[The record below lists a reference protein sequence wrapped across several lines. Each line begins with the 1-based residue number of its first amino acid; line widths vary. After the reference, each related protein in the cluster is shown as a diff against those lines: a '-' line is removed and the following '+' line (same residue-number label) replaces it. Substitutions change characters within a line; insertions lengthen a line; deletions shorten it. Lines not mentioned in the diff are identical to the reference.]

1 MKYYIIAGEASGD
14 LHGSN
19 LVKGLLEKDPSAQ
32 IRAWGGELMRQAGA
46 EVVKDY
52 RENSIMGFVEVVAN
66 IGKILGNMKECCKDI
81 LAFNPDV
88 VILIDYP
95 GFNMKIAKFAKKHGF
110 KVFYYIAPKV
120 WAWKERRVHKIKR
133 YVDKLFIIFPFEVE
147 YFRKWGIETVYR
159 GNPLLDSVCNF
170 SHAGESRAAFEA
182 RTSPKRQIICTTAA
196 ASTEATASA
205 AAAAT
210 SAAPA
215 AAGATAAGATA
226 AGATAAGATAAA
238 GASATA
244 TAAGATAAAGASATG
259 ATAATSP
266 TTASSPATEPA
277 TTAAEPTTAA
287 AEPTTAA
294 AMPIIAALAGSRKME
309 TSFLLPR
316 IVRTALAMPQYRFI
330 IAAAPSMEPEYLK
343 KIIQKE
349 LAAAGAPAG
358 TSQAGSNKKQSCIS
372 HTQAGGCNTPAG
384 RCNTQAGSCNTQ
396 AGRCNIEIVYGET
409 YAVLQQSVAAIISSG
424 TASLE
429 AALLKT
435 PQVVCYGGNPISFYI
450 AKAVVKLKYISLANL
465 ILDKL
470 IFKEILQNDC
480 TPANISAELEA
491 LINQKT
497 YRDAMLADYDKVH
510 QLLGGGGA
518 SGRIAE
524 AMIEELK

>member
-182 RTSPKRQIICTTAA
+182 RTSPKRQVICTTAA

-215 AAGATAAGATA
+215 AAGATAAGASAT
-226 AGATAAGATAAA
+226 GATAA
-238 GASATA
+238 
-244 TAAGATAAAGASATG
+244 G

-266 TTASSPATEPA
+266 TTASSPTTEPA
-277 TTAAEPTTAA
+277 TTAAEPTTAAAEPTTAA

-309 TSFLLPR
+309 IGFLLPR

-358 TSQAGSNKKQSCIS
+358 TSQAGNNKTQSCIS
-372 HTQAGGCNTPAG
+372 HTQAG

-396 AGRCNIEIVYGET
+396 AGSCNIQAGRCNIEIMYGET

>member
-215 AAGATAAGATA
+215 AAGATAAAATATGATA
-226 AGATAAGATAAA
+226 T
-238 GASATA
+238 
-244 TAAGATAAAGASATG
+244 GATAAAGASATG

-266 TTASSPATEPA
+266 TTASSPTTEPA
-277 TTAAEPTTAA
+277 TTA

-309 TSFLLPR
+309 IGFLLPR

-358 TSQAGSNKKQSCIS
+358 SSQAGSNKKQSCIS
-372 HTQAGGCNTPAG
+372 NIQADISHTQAG
-384 RCNTQAGSCNTQ
+384 RCNTQ
-396 AGRCNIEIVYGET
+396 AGRCNIEIMYGET

-510 QLLGGGGA
+510 PLLGGGGA

>member
-95 GFNMKIAKFAKKHGF
+95 GFNMKIAKFAKKHGL

-182 RTSPKRQIICTTAA
+182 RTSPKRQVICTTAA
-196 ASTEATASA
+196 
-205 AAAAT
+205 
-210 SAAPA
+210 
-215 AAGATAAGATA
+215 
-226 AGATAAGATAAA
+226 
-238 GASATA
+238 
-244 TAAGATAAAGASATG
+244 
-259 ATAATSP
+259 
-266 TTASSPATEPA
+266 EPA
-277 TTAAEPTTAA
+277 TA
-287 AEPTTAA
+287 AA

-309 TSFLLPR
+309 IGFLLPR

-358 TSQAGSNKKQSCIS
+358 SSQAGSNKTQSCIS
-372 HTQAGGCNTPAG
+372 HTQAGISH
-384 RCNTQAGSCNTQ
+384 TQAGSCNTQ
-396 AGRCNIEIVYGET
+396 AGRCNIEIMYGET

-435 PQVVCYGGNPISFYI
+435 PQVVCHGGNPLSFYI

>member
-95 GFNMKIAKFAKKHGF
+95 GFNMKIAKFAKKHGL

-182 RTSPKRQIICTTAA
+182 RTFPKRQVICTTAA
-196 ASTEATASA
+196 
-205 AAAAT
+205 
-210 SAAPA
+210 
-215 AAGATAAGATA
+215 
-226 AGATAAGATAAA
+226 
-238 GASATA
+238 
-244 TAAGATAAAGASATG
+244 
-259 ATAATSP
+259 
-266 TTASSPATEPA
+266 EPA
-277 TTAAEPTTAA
+277 TA
-287 AEPTTAA
+287 AA

-309 TSFLLPR
+309 IGFLLPR

-358 TSQAGSNKKQSCIS
+358 SSQAGSNKKQSCIS
-372 HTQAGGCNTPAG
+372 HTQAGISHTQAG

>member
-182 RTSPKRQIICTTAA
+182 RTSPKRQVICTTAA

-226 AGATAAGATAAA
+226 A
-238 GASATA
+238 
-244 TAAGATAAAGASATG
+244 AGASATG
-259 ATAATSP
+259 A
-266 TTASSPATEPA
+266 
-277 TTAAEPTTAA
+277 TAAEPTTAA

-309 TSFLLPR
+309 IGFLLPR

-358 TSQAGSNKKQSCIS
+358 SSQAGSNKKQSCIS
-372 HTQAGGCNTPAG
+372 HTQAGSCNTQADS
-384 RCNTQAGSCNTQ
+384 CNTQAGS
-396 AGRCNIEIVYGET
+396 CNIEIVYGET

>member
-1 MKYYIIAGEASGD
+1 MKYYIIAGEESGD

-32 IRAWGGELMRQAGA
+32 IRAWGGELMLQAGA

-133 YVDKLFIIFPFEVE
+133 FVDKLFIIFPFEVE

-159 GNPLLDSVCNF
+159 GNPLFDSVCNF

-182 RTSPKRQIICTTAA
+182 RTSPKRQVICTTA
-196 ASTEATASA
+196 S
-205 AAAAT
+205 
-210 SAAPA
+210 
-215 AAGATAAGATA
+215 
-226 AGATAAGATAAA
+226 
-238 GASATA
+238 
-244 TAAGATAAAGASATG
+244 
-259 ATAATSP
+259 
-266 TTASSPATEPA
+266 EPA
-277 TTAAEPTTAA
+277 TA
-287 AEPTTAA
+287 AA

-309 TSFLLPR
+309 IGFLLPR

-330 IAAAPSMEPEYLK
+330 IAAAPSMEPEYLIK
-343 KIIQKE
+343 MIQKE

-358 TSQAGSNKKQSCIS
+358 TSQAGSNKTQSCIS
-372 HTQAGGCNTPAG
+372 NTPAG
-384 RCNTQAGSCNTQ
+384 KCNTQAGISNTQ
-396 AGRCNIEIVYGET
+396 AGSCNIEIVYGET

-450 AKAVVKLKYISLANL
+450 AKAVVKLKYIRLANL

>member
-95 GFNMKIAKFAKKHGF
+95 GFNMKIAKFAKKHGL

-182 RTSPKRQIICTTAA
+182 RTSPKHQIICTTAA
-196 ASTEATASA
+196 ASTEATALA
-205 AAAAT
+205 AAASAT
-210 SAAPA
+210 AV
-215 AAGATAAGATA
+215 GATAA
-226 AGATAAGATAAA
+226 
-238 GASATA
+238 
-244 TAAGATAAAGASATG
+244 
-259 ATAATSP
+259 
-266 TTASSPATEPA
+266 EPA
-277 TTAAEPTTAA
+277 TA
-287 AEPTTAA
+287 AA

-309 TSFLLPR
+309 IGFLLPR

-349 LAAAGAPAG
+349 LAAAGASIG
-358 TSQAGSNKKQSCIS
+358 TSQAGNNKTQSCIS
-372 HTQAGGCNTPAG
+372 
-384 RCNTQAGSCNTQ
+384 NTQ
-396 AGRCNIEIVYGET
+396 AGRCNIEIMYGET

>member
-66 IGKILGNMKECCKDI
+66 IGKILGNMKECSKDI

-170 SHAGESRAAFEA
+170 SHAGESRAAFEV
-182 RTSPKRQIICTTAA
+182 RTSPKRQVICTTA
-196 ASTEATASA
+196 ASTEATAPA
-205 AAAAT
+205 
-210 SAAPA
+210 A
-215 AAGATAAGATA
+215 AAGATAPGAT
-226 AGATAAGATAAA
+226 T
-238 GASATA
+238 
-244 TAAGATAAAGASATG
+244 
-259 ATAATSP
+259 
-266 TTASSPATEPA
+266 
-277 TTAAEPTTAA
+277 

-309 TSFLLPR
+309 IGFLLPR

-349 LAAAGAPAG
+349 LAAAGASIG
-358 TSQAGSNKKQSCIS
+358 TSQAGNNKTQSCIS
-372 HTQAGGCNTPAG
+372 NTPAG
-384 RCNTQAGSCNTQ
+384 KCNTQAGSCNTQ
-396 AGRCNIEIVYGET
+396 AGGCNTPAGKCNIEIVYGET

-450 AKAVVKLKYISLANL
+450 AKAVVKLQYISLANL

>member
-133 YVDKLFIIFPFEVE
+133 FVDKLFIIFPFEVE

-182 RTSPKRQIICTTAA
+182 RTSAKRQIICTTAA

-205 AAAAT
+205 AAAAM

-215 AAGATAAGATA
+215 AAGATAAGASAT
-226 AGATAAGATAAA
+226 GATAA
-238 GASATA
+238 
-244 TAAGATAAAGASATG
+244 G

-266 TTASSPATEPA
+266 TTASSPTTEPA

-309 TSFLLPR
+309 IGFLLPR

-349 LAAAGAPAG
+349 LAAAGASIG
-358 TSQAGSNKKQSCIS
+358 TSQAGNNKTQSCIS
-372 HTQAGGCNTPAG
+372 HTQAG
-384 RCNTQAGSCNTQ
+384 RYNTQ
-396 AGRCNIEIVYGET
+396 AGRCNIEIMYGET

>member
-133 YVDKLFIIFPFEVE
+133 FVDKLFIIFPFEVE

-182 RTSPKRQIICTTAA
+182 RTSPKRQIICTTA
-196 ASTEATASA
+196 T
-205 AAAAT
+205 
-210 SAAPA
+210 
-215 AAGATAAGATA
+215 
-226 AGATAAGATAAA
+226 
-238 GASATA
+238 
-244 TAAGATAAAGASATG
+244 
-259 ATAATSP
+259 
-266 TTASSPATEPA
+266 
-277 TTAAEPTTAA
+277 
-287 AEPTTAA
+287 EPTTAA

-309 TSFLLPR
+309 IGFLLPR

-330 IAAAPSMEPEYLK
+330 IAAAPSMEPEYLIK
-343 KIIQKE
+343 MIQKE

-358 TSQAGSNKKQSCIS
+358 TSQAGSNKTQSCIS
-372 HTQAGGCNTPAG
+372 HTQAG
-384 RCNTQAGSCNTQ
+384 
-396 AGRCNIEIVYGET
+396 RCNIEIMYGET

>member
-182 RTSPKRQIICTTAA
+182 RTSPKRQVIC
-196 ASTEATASA
+196 
-205 AAAAT
+205 
-210 SAAPA
+210 
-215 AAGATAAGATA
+215 
-226 AGATAAGATAAA
+226 
-238 GASATA
+238 
-244 TAAGATAAAGASATG
+244 
-259 ATAATSP
+259 
-266 TTASSPATEPA
+266 
-277 TTAAEPTTAA
+277 TTAAEPTTA
-287 AEPTTAA
+287 AA

-309 TSFLLPR
+309 IGFLLPR

-330 IAAAPSMEPEYLK
+330 IAAAPSMEPEYLIK
-343 KIIQKE
+343 MIQKE

-358 TSQAGSNKKQSCIS
+358 TSQAGSNKTQSCIS
-372 HTQAGGCNTPAG
+372 HTQAG
-384 RCNTQAGSCNTQ
+384 
-396 AGRCNIEIVYGET
+396 RCNIEIMYGET

>member
-205 AAAAT
+205 AAA
-210 SAAPA
+210 PA
-215 AAGATAAGATA
+215 AAG
-226 AGATAAGATAAA
+226 
-238 GASATA
+238 A

-266 TTASSPATEPA
+266 TTASSPTTEPA
-277 TTAAEPTTAA
+277 
-287 AEPTTAA
+287 TAA

-349 LAAAGAPAG
+349 LAAAGAPSG
-358 TSQAGSNKKQSCIS
+358 SSQAGSNKKQSCIS

-384 RCNTQAGSCNTQ
+384 RCNTQAG
-396 AGRCNIEIVYGET
+396 RCNIEIMYGET

>member
-170 SHAGESRAAFEA
+170 SHAGESRAEFEA
-182 RTSPKRQIICTTAA
+182 RTSPKRQVICTTAA

-215 AAGATAAGATA
+215 ATGTTAAGATAAGATA

-244 TAAGATAAAGASATG
+244 TAAGATAAGATAAAGASATG

-266 TTASSPATEPA
+266 TTANSPTTEPA
-277 TTAAEPTTAA
+277 TATAEPTTA
-287 AEPTTAA
+287 AA

-358 TSQAGSNKKQSCIS
+358 TSQAGSNKTQSCIS
-372 HTQAGGCNTPAG
+372 HTQAG
-384 RCNTQAGSCNTQ
+384 
-396 AGRCNIEIVYGET
+396 RCNIEIMYGET

>member
-196 ASTEATASA
+196 
-205 AAAAT
+205 
-210 SAAPA
+210 
-215 AAGATAAGATA
+215 
-226 AGATAAGATAAA
+226 
-238 GASATA
+238 
-244 TAAGATAAAGASATG
+244 
-259 ATAATSP
+259 
-266 TTASSPATEPA
+266 EPA
-277 TTAAEPTTAA
+277 TA
-287 AEPTTAA
+287 AA

-358 TSQAGSNKKQSCIS
+358 TSQAGSNKTQSCIS
-372 HTQAGGCNTPAG
+372 HTQAG

>member
-95 GFNMKIAKFAKKHGF
+95 GFNMKIAKFAKKHGL

-196 ASTEATASA
+196 STEATAPA
-205 AAAAT
+205 
-210 SAAPA
+210 A
-215 AAGATAAGATA
+215 AAGATAPGAT
-226 AGATAAGATAAA
+226 T
-238 GASATA
+238 
-244 TAAGATAAAGASATG
+244 
-259 ATAATSP
+259 
-266 TTASSPATEPA
+266 
-277 TTAAEPTTAA
+277 

-309 TSFLLPR
+309 IGFLLPR

-349 LAAAGAPAG
+349 LAAAGASIG
-358 TSQAGSNKKQSCIS
+358 TS
-372 HTQAGGCNTPAG
+372 
-384 RCNTQAGSCNTQ
+384 Q

-450 AKAVVKLKYISLANL
+450 AKAVVKLQYISLANL

>member
-205 AAAAT
+205 ATAGAT
-210 SAAPA
+210 AAAPA
-215 AAGATAAGATA
+215 AAGT
-226 AGATAAGATAAA
+226 
-238 GASATA
+238 
-244 TAAGATAAAGASATG
+244 TAAAGASATG

-266 TTASSPATEPA
+266 TTASSPTTEPA

-287 AEPTTAA
+287 AEPTTAAAEPTTAAA

-372 HTQAGGCNTPAG
+372 
-384 RCNTQAGSCNTQ
+384 NTQAGSCNTQ
-396 AGRCNIEIVYGET
+396 AGRCNIEIMYGET

-524 AMIEELK
+524 AMIAELK

>member
-196 ASTEATASA
+196 ASTEATAPA

-215 AAGATAAGATA
+215 AAGAT
-226 AGATAAGATAAA
+226 
-238 GASATA
+238 
-244 TAAGATAAAGASATG
+244 AAGASATG

-266 TTASSPATEPA
+266 TTASSPTTEPA

-309 TSFLLPR
+309 IGFLLPR

-358 TSQAGSNKKQSCIS
+358 SSQAGSNKKQSCIS
-372 HTQAGGCNTPAG
+372 HTQAGS
-384 RCNTQAGSCNTQ
+384 CNTQAGRCNTQ
-396 AGRCNIEIVYGET
+396 AGRCNIEIMYGET

>member
-95 GFNMKIAKFAKKHGF
+95 GFNMKIAKFAKKHGL

-182 RTSPKRQIICTTAA
+182 RTSPKRQVICTTAA
-196 ASTEATASA
+196 
-205 AAAAT
+205 
-210 SAAPA
+210 
-215 AAGATAAGATA
+215 
-226 AGATAAGATAAA
+226 
-238 GASATA
+238 
-244 TAAGATAAAGASATG
+244 
-259 ATAATSP
+259 
-266 TTASSPATEPA
+266 EPA
-277 TTAAEPTTAA
+277 TA
-287 AEPTTAA
+287 AA

-358 TSQAGSNKKQSCIS
+358 TSQAGSNKTQSCIS
-372 HTQAGGCNTPAG
+372 HTQAG
-384 RCNTQAGSCNTQ
+384 
-396 AGRCNIEIVYGET
+396 RCNIEIMYGET

>member
-95 GFNMKIAKFAKKHGF
+95 GFNMKIAKFAKKHGL

-182 RTSPKRQIICTTAA
+182 RTFPKRQVICTTAA
-196 ASTEATASA
+196 
-205 AAAAT
+205 
-210 SAAPA
+210 
-215 AAGATAAGATA
+215 
-226 AGATAAGATAAA
+226 
-238 GASATA
+238 
-244 TAAGATAAAGASATG
+244 
-259 ATAATSP
+259 
-266 TTASSPATEPA
+266 EPA
-277 TTAAEPTTAA
+277 TA
-287 AEPTTAA
+287 AA

-309 TSFLLPR
+309 IGFLLPR

-358 TSQAGSNKKQSCIS
+358 SSQAGSNKKQSCIS
-372 HTQAGGCNTPAG
+372 HTQAGSCNTQADS
-384 RCNTQAGSCNTQ
+384 CNTQAGSCNTQ

>member
-182 RTSPKRQIICTTAA
+182 RTSPKRQVICTTAA
-196 ASTEATASA
+196 
-205 AAAAT
+205 
-210 SAAPA
+210 
-215 AAGATAAGATA
+215 
-226 AGATAAGATAAA
+226 
-238 GASATA
+238 
-244 TAAGATAAAGASATG
+244 
-259 ATAATSP
+259 
-266 TTASSPATEPA
+266 EPA
-277 TTAAEPTTAA
+277 TA
-287 AEPTTAA
+287 AA

-309 TSFLLPR
+309 IGFLLPR

-349 LAAAGAPAG
+349 LAAAVAPTG
-358 TSQAGSNKKQSCIS
+358 SSQAGSNKKQSCIS
-372 HTQAGGCNTPAG
+372 HTQAGSCNTQADS
-384 RCNTQAGSCNTQ
+384 CNTQAGS
-396 AGRCNIEIVYGET
+396 CNIEIVYGET

>member
-133 YVDKLFIIFPFEVE
+133 FVDKLFIIFPFEVE

-182 RTSPKRQIICTTAA
+182 RTSPKRQVICTTAA
-196 ASTEATASA
+196 
-205 AAAAT
+205 
-210 SAAPA
+210 
-215 AAGATAAGATA
+215 
-226 AGATAAGATAAA
+226 
-238 GASATA
+238 
-244 TAAGATAAAGASATG
+244 
-259 ATAATSP
+259 
-266 TTASSPATEPA
+266 EPA
-277 TTAAEPTTAA
+277 TA
-287 AEPTTAA
+287 AA

-309 TSFLLPR
+309 IGFLLPR

-330 IAAAPSMEPEYLK
+330 IAAAPSMEPEYLIK
-343 KIIQKE
+343 MIQKE

-358 TSQAGSNKKQSCIS
+358 TSQAGSHKKQSCIS
-372 HTQAGGCNTPAG
+372 HTQAG
-384 RCNTQAGSCNTQ
+384 
-396 AGRCNIEIVYGET
+396 RCNIEIMYGET

>member
-226 AGATAAGATAAA
+226 A
-238 GASATA
+238 
-244 TAAGATAAAGASATG
+244 
-259 ATAATSP
+259 TSP
-266 TTASSPATEPA
+266 TTASSPTTEPA

-349 LAAAGAPAG
+349 LAAAVAPTG
-358 TSQAGSNKKQSCIS
+358 SSQAGSNKKQSCIS
-372 HTQAGGCNTPAG
+372 HTQAGSCNTQADS
-384 RCNTQAGSCNTQ
+384 CNTQAGSCN
-396 AGRCNIEIVYGET
+396 IEIMYGET

>member
-120 WAWKERRVHKIKR
+120 WAWKERRVHKIKK

-182 RTSPKRQIICTTAA
+182 RTSPKRQVICTTAA

-205 AAAAT
+205 AAA
-210 SAAPA
+210 PA
-215 AAGATAAGATA
+215 AAGATA

-238 GASATA
+238 GASAT
-244 TAAGATAAAGASATG
+244 GASATG

-266 TTASSPATEPA
+266 TTASSPTTEPA
-277 TTAAEPTTAA
+277 TAA
-287 AEPTTAA
+287 AEPTTAAA

-349 LAAAGAPAG
+349 LAAAGAPTG
-358 TSQAGSNKKQSCIS
+358 SSQAGNNKTQSCIS
-372 HTQAGGCNTPAG
+372 HTQAGSCNTQADS
-384 RCNTQAGSCNTQ
+384 CNTQAGSCNTQ
-396 AGRCNIEIVYGET
+396 AGRCNIEIMYGET

>member
-95 GFNMKIAKFAKKHGF
+95 GFNMKIAKFAKKHGL

-170 SHAGESRAAFEA
+170 SHAGESRAEFEA
-182 RTSPKRQIICTTAA
+182 RTSDKRQVICTTAA
-196 ASTEATASA
+196 ASTEATAPA

-226 AGATAAGATAAA
+226 AA
-238 GASATA
+238 GASAT
-244 TAAGATAAAGASATG
+244 GASATG

-266 TTASSPATEPA
+266 TTASSPTTEPA

-309 TSFLLPR
+309 IGFLLPR

-358 TSQAGSNKKQSCIS
+358 SSQAGNNKTQSCIS
-372 HTQAGGCNTPAG
+372 NTPAG
-384 RCNTQAGSCNTQ
+384 KCNTQAGISNTQ
-396 AGRCNIEIVYGET
+396 AGSCNIEIVYGET

>member
-95 GFNMKIAKFAKKHGF
+95 GFNMKIAKFAKKHGL

-182 RTSPKRQIICTTAA
+182 RTSPKRQVICTTAA
-196 ASTEATASA
+196 ISTEATAPA
-205 AAAAT
+205 AAAGSSVT
-210 SAAPA
+210 
-215 AAGATAAGATA
+215 GATAA
-226 AGATAAGATAAA
+226 
-238 GASATA
+238 
-244 TAAGATAAAGASATG
+244 G

-309 TSFLLPR
+309 TGFLLPR

-358 TSQAGSNKKQSCIS
+358 TSQAGNNKTQSCIS
-372 HTQAGGCNTPAG
+372 HTQAG

-396 AGRCNIEIVYGET
+396 AGSCNTQAGRCNTQAGRCNTQAGSCNIEIVYGET

>member
-196 ASTEATASA
+196 ASTEATAPA

-215 AAGATAAGATA
+215 AAP
-226 AGATAAGATAAA
+226 AAA
-238 GASATA
+238 GA

-266 TTASSPATEPA
+266 TTASSPTTEPA
-277 TTAAEPTTAA
+277 
-287 AEPTTAA
+287 TAA

-358 TSQAGSNKKQSCIS
+358 SSQAGSNKKQSCIS
-372 HTQAGGCNTPAG
+372 HTQAGS
-384 RCNTQAGSCNTQ
+384 CNTQAGRCNTQ
-396 AGRCNIEIVYGET
+396 AGRCNIEIMYGET

>member
-182 RTSPKRQIICTTAA
+182 RTSPKRQIICTTAT

-226 AGATAAGATAAA
+226 A
-238 GASATA
+238 
-244 TAAGATAAAGASATG
+244 AGASATG

-266 TTASSPATEPA
+266 TTASSPTTEPA

-309 TSFLLPR
+309 IGFLLPR

-358 TSQAGSNKKQSCIS
+358 TSQAGGNKKQSCIS
-372 HTQAGGCNTPAG
+372 
-384 RCNTQAGSCNTQ
+384 NTQAGRCNTQ
-396 AGRCNIEIVYGET
+396 AGRCNIEIMYGET

>member
-182 RTSPKRQIICTTAA
+182 RTSPKRQVICTTAA
-196 ASTEATASA
+196 ASTEATALA
-205 AAAAT
+205 AAA
-210 SAAPA
+210 S
-215 AAGATAAGATA
+215 
-226 AGATAAGATAAA
+226 
-238 GASATA
+238 A

-266 TTASSPATEPA
+266 TTASSPTTEPA
-277 TTAAEPTTAA
+277 TTA

-309 TSFLLPR
+309 IGFLLPR

-349 LAAAGAPAG
+349 LAAAVAPTG
-358 TSQAGSNKKQSCIS
+358 SSQAGSNKKQSCIS
-372 HTQAGGCNTPAG
+372 HTQAGSCNTQADS
-384 RCNTQAGSCNTQ
+384 CNTQAGS
-396 AGRCNIEIVYGET
+396 CNIEIVYGET

>member
-182 RTSPKRQIICTTAA
+182 RTSPKRQVICTTAA

-215 AAGATAAGATA
+215 AAGATAA
-226 AGATAAGATAAA
+226 
-238 GASATA
+238 
-244 TAAGATAAAGASATG
+244 AGASATG

-266 TTASSPATEPA
+266 TTASSPATEP
-277 TTAAEPTTAA
+277 TTAAT
-287 AEPTTAA
+287 

-309 TSFLLPR
+309 IGFLLPR

-358 TSQAGSNKKQSCIS
+358 TSQAGNNKTQSCIN
-372 HTQAGGCNTPAG
+372 HTQAGS
-384 RCNTQAGSCNTQ
+384 CNTQAGSCNTQ
-396 AGRCNIEIVYGET
+396 AGRCNIEIMYGET

-524 AMIEELK
+524 AMIAELK

>member
-95 GFNMKIAKFAKKHGF
+95 GFNMKIAKFAKKHGL

-196 ASTEATASA
+196 ASTEATAYT

-215 AAGATAAGATA
+215 DAGATAAGATA
-226 AGATAAGATAAA
+226 AG
-238 GASATA
+238 A

-266 TTASSPATEPA
+266 TTASSPTTEPA
-277 TTAAEPTTAA
+277 TAA

-309 TSFLLPR
+309 IGFLLPR

-358 TSQAGSNKKQSCIS
+358 SSQAGSNKTQSCIS
-372 HTQAGGCNTPAG
+372 HTQAGISHTQAG
-384 RCNTQAGSCNTQ
+384 SCNTQAGSCNTQ
-396 AGRCNIEIVYGET
+396 AGSCNIEIMYGET

>member
-1 MKYYIIAGEASGD
+1 
-14 LHGSN
+14 
-19 LVKGLLEKDPSAQ
+19 
-32 IRAWGGELMRQAGA
+32 
-46 EVVKDY
+46 
-52 RENSIMGFVEVVAN
+52 
-66 IGKILGNMKECCKDI
+66 
-81 LAFNPDV
+81 
-88 VILIDYP
+88 
-95 GFNMKIAKFAKKHGF
+95 
-110 KVFYYIAPKV
+110 
-120 WAWKERRVHKIKR
+120 
-133 YVDKLFIIFPFEVE
+133 
-147 YFRKWGIETVYR
+147 
-159 GNPLLDSVCNF
+159 
-170 SHAGESRAAFEA
+170 
-182 RTSPKRQIICTTAA
+182 
-196 ASTEATASA
+196 
-205 AAAAT
+205 
-210 SAAPA
+210 
-215 AAGATAAGATA
+215 
-226 AGATAAGATAAA
+226 
-238 GASATA
+238 
-244 TAAGATAAAGASATG
+244 
-259 ATAATSP
+259 
-266 TTASSPATEPA
+266 
-277 TTAAEPTTAA
+277 
-287 AEPTTAA
+287 
-294 AMPIIAALAGSRKME
+294 ME

-372 HTQAGGCNTPAG
+372 
-384 RCNTQAGSCNTQ
+384 NTQAGSCNTQ
-396 AGRCNIEIVYGET
+396 AGSCNIEIVYGET

>member
-95 GFNMKIAKFAKKHGF
+95 GFNMKIAKFAKKHGL

-182 RTSPKRQIICTTAA
+182 RTSPKRQVICITAA

-205 AAAAT
+205 AAASAT
-210 SAAPA
+210 AV
-215 AAGATAAGATA
+215 GATAAG
-226 AGATAAGATAAA
+226 
-238 GASATA
+238 A

-266 TTASSPATEPA
+266 TTASSPTTEPA
-277 TTAAEPTTAA
+277 TAAAEPTTAAAEPTTAA

-309 TSFLLPR
+309 IGFLLPR

-349 LAAAGAPAG
+349 LAAAGAPTG

-384 RCNTQAGSCNTQ
+384 SCNTQAGS
-396 AGRCNIEIVYGET
+396 CNIEIVYGET

>member
-170 SHAGESRAAFEA
+170 SHAGESRAEYEA
-182 RTSPKRQIICTTAA
+182 RTSPKRQVICTTAA
-196 ASTEATASA
+196 
-205 AAAAT
+205 
-210 SAAPA
+210 
-215 AAGATAAGATA
+215 
-226 AGATAAGATAAA
+226 
-238 GASATA
+238 
-244 TAAGATAAAGASATG
+244 
-259 ATAATSP
+259 
-266 TTASSPATEPA
+266 EPA
-277 TTAAEPTTAA
+277 
-287 AEPTTAA
+287 TAA

-309 TSFLLPR
+309 TGFLLPR

-358 TSQAGSNKKQSCIS
+358 SSQAGSNKKQSCIS
-372 HTQAGGCNTPAG
+372 HTQAG
-384 RCNTQAGSCNTQ
+384 SCNTQ
-396 AGRCNIEIVYGET
+396 AGRCNIEIMYGET

>member
-196 ASTEATASA
+196 
-205 AAAAT
+205 
-210 SAAPA
+210 
-215 AAGATAAGATA
+215 
-226 AGATAAGATAAA
+226 
-238 GASATA
+238 
-244 TAAGATAAAGASATG
+244 
-259 ATAATSP
+259 
-266 TTASSPATEPA
+266 
-277 TTAAEPTTAA
+277 EPTTA
-287 AEPTTAA
+287 AA

-372 HTQAGGCNTPAG
+372 NTQAGS
-384 RCNTQAGSCNTQ
+384 CNTQAGSCNTQ

>member
-133 YVDKLFIIFPFEVE
+133 FVDKLFIIFPFEVE

-170 SHAGESRAAFEA
+170 SHAGESRAEFEA
-182 RTSPKRQIICTTAA
+182 RTSHKRQVICTTAA

-226 AGATAAGATAAA
+226 A
-238 GASATA
+238 
-244 TAAGATAAAGASATG
+244 AGASATG

-266 TTASSPATEPA
+266 TTASSPTTEPA

-309 TSFLLPR
+309 IGFLLPR

-358 TSQAGSNKKQSCIS
+358 TSQAGNNKTQSCIS
-372 HTQAGGCNTPAG
+372 HTQAG

-396 AGRCNIEIVYGET
+396 AGRCNIEIMYGET

>member
-170 SHAGESRAAFEA
+170 SHAGESRAEFEA

-196 ASTEATASA
+196 
-205 AAAAT
+205 
-210 SAAPA
+210 
-215 AAGATAAGATA
+215 
-226 AGATAAGATAAA
+226 
-238 GASATA
+238 
-244 TAAGATAAAGASATG
+244 
-259 ATAATSP
+259 
-266 TTASSPATEPA
+266 EPA
-277 TTAAEPTTAA
+277 TA
-287 AEPTTAA
+287 AA

-309 TSFLLPR
+309 IGFLLPR

-358 TSQAGSNKKQSCIS
+358 SSQAGSNKKQSCIS
-372 HTQAGGCNTPAG
+372 HTQAG
-384 RCNTQAGSCNTQ
+384 RCNTQ
-396 AGRCNIEIVYGET
+396 AGRCNIEIMYGET

-470 IFKEILQNDC
+470 IFKEIVQNDC

>member
-133 YVDKLFIIFPFEVE
+133 FVDKLFIIFPFEVE

-182 RTSPKRQIICTTAA
+182 RTSPKRQVICTTAA
-196 ASTEATASA
+196 ASTEATAPA
-205 AAAAT
+205 AAPA
-210 SAAPA
+210 A
-215 AAGATAAGATA
+215 AAGATAAGT
-226 AGATAAGATAAA
+226 
-238 GASATA
+238 

-266 TTASSPATEPA
+266 TTASSPTTEPA
-277 TTAAEPTTAA
+277 TTA

-309 TSFLLPR
+309 IGFLLPR

-330 IAAAPSMEPEYLK
+330 IAAAPSMEPEYLIK
-343 KIIQKE
+343 MIQKE

-358 TSQAGSNKKQSCIS
+358 TSQAGS
-372 HTQAGGCNTPAG
+372 
-384 RCNTQAGSCNTQ
+384 
-396 AGRCNIEIVYGET
+396 CNIEIVYGET
-409 YAVLQQSVAAIISSG
+409 YAALQQSVAAIISSG

>member
-133 YVDKLFIIFPFEVE
+133 FVDKLFIIFPFEVE

-182 RTSPKRQIICTTAA
+182 RTSPKRQVICTTAA
-196 ASTEATASA
+196 ASTEATAPA
-205 AAAAT
+205 AAAGSSVT
-210 SAAPA
+210 
-215 AAGATAAGATA
+215 GATAA
-226 AGATAAGATAAA
+226 
-238 GASATA
+238 
-244 TAAGATAAAGASATG
+244 G

-266 TTASSPATEPA
+266 TTASSPTTEPA

-358 TSQAGSNKKQSCIS
+358 SSQAGNNKTQSCIS
-372 HTQAGGCNTPAG
+372 HTQAG
-384 RCNTQAGSCNTQ
+384 RCNTQ
-396 AGRCNIEIVYGET
+396 AGRCNIEIMYGET